1 MIFNAKIIEQMR
13 LKHISHNLPGRLR
26 LFLDAISNNIYVLFF
41 FKTRQVFSVPSFD
54 KARRPF

>member
-26 LFLDAISNNIYVLFF
+26 LFLDAISNNVYGLFVCLFVFLFCFVLFC
-41 FKTRQVFSVPSFD
+41 
-54 KARRPF
+54 